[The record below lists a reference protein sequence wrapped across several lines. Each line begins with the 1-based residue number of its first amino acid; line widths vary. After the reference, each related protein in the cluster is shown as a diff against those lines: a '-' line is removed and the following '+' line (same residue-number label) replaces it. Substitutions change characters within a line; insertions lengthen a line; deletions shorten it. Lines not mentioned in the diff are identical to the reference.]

1 MFVERLWLTDF
12 RSYVRADVPMGPGVT
27 IFLGANGQGKTNL
40 VEAVEY
46 LSRLASHRVRQDLP
60 LIRMGTEQAVVRGK
74 IRAGHGDDRSL
85 LLEIEINSHR
95 ANRARIN
102 RAPLPRT
109 RDLLGVLRTVVF
121 SPNDLA
127 IVRGD
132 PADRRDFL
140 DGLVI
145 TRWPRMAGVKADY
158 ERVLRQ
164 RNALLK
170 SLSGRGASAGAEI
183 GATLEI
189 WDDQLATVGAE
200 LLSARLDTLTA
211 LMPLASVAYREIAPV
226 NDLAGADYR
235 ASIDLD
241 GLWSPPGPT
250 QTPQV
255 DRGALTERF
264 LDALAERRRDELVRG
279 LTLVGP
285 HRDDVL
291 LSIGELPAKG
301 YASHGESWSLSL
313 ALRLASF
320 QLLRHDGIEPVLV
333 LDDVFSELDATR
345 RDRLAASVIGADQVL
360 VTAAVPQDVPDQLAG
375 ARFRV
380 GGGQVLAEQ
389 GTATGPRE
397 DGGPAGVSGPARE
410 DVDAHSVGAMDHNED
425 QQTGHHPDDVQTGTA
440 EQTVGGSDDD

>member
-1 MFVERLWLTDF
+1 MFVEHLSLTDF
-12 RSYVRADVPMGPGVT
+12 RSYVRADVPMAPGVT
-27 IFLGANGQGKTNL
+27 TFVGSNGQGKTNL

-46 LSRLASHRVRQDLP
+46 LSRLSSHRVRQDQP
-60 LIRMGTEQAVVRGK
+60 LIRMGSEQAVVRGRV
-74 IRAGHGDDRSL
+74 RAGHGDDRSL
-85 LLEIEINSHR
+85 LLEIEINAHR

-121 SPNDLA
+121 SPNDLS

-132 PADRRDFL
+132 PADRREFL

-183 GATLEI
+183 GATLDI
-189 WDDQLATVGAE
+189 WDDQLATIGAE

-211 LMPLASVAYREIAPV
+211 VMPMASAAYREIAPV

-235 ASIDLD
+235 ASIDLSD
-241 GLWSPPGPT
+241 LWEPPATGRAPDPGGLAGQDAGGT
-250 QTPQV
+250 QAGSQV
-255 DRGALTERF
+255 DRAGLTERF

-279 LTLVGP
+279 VTLVGP
-285 HRDDVL
+285 HRDDIP

-301 YASHGESWSLSL
+301 YASHGESWSLAL

-320 QLLRHDGIEPVLV
+320 QLLRADGIEPVLV

-345 RDRLAASVIGADQVL
+345 RDRLAASVFDADQVL
-360 VTAAVPQDVPDQLAG
+360 VTAAVAEDVPIQLAG
-375 ARFRV
+375 ARFHV
-380 GGGQVLAEQ
+380 GGGEVRAE
-389 GTATGPRE
+389 GAEAGSDATRRP
-397 DGGPAGVSGPARE
+397 DPAGT
-410 DVDAHSVGAMDHNED
+410 DGAPGENGSRDEE
-425 QQTGHHPDDVQTGTA
+425 TGRRQ
-440 EQTVGGSDDD
+440 DDD